1 MLIYLININII
12 LTVLLLFYFFI
23 YLQLSIYFKF
33 YVLSTRYS
41 FPSVIVIKKLTSL
54 SISLSPLR
62 VATVNCPY
70 ILLN

>member
-54 SISLSPLR
+54 SLSLSLVP
-62 VATVNCPY
+62 
-70 ILLN
+70 